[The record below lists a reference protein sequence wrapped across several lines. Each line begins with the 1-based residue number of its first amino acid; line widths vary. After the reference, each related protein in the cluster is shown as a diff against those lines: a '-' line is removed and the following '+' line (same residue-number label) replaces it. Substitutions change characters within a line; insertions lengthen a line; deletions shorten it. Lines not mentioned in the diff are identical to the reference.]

1 MTSGLRDHLREELL
15 GQARTGLP
23 VTYKELA
30 DRLALAPPRT
40 VHRVTEALEQ
50 LMDEDAAAG
59 RPLLA
64 ALAVSRARPGL
75 PARGFFLKARALGL
89 FSGDPE
95 GREALEFHA
104 RELRRA
110 LRFYGCQVTPT
121 PDRDGPPVPG
131 VET

>member
-1 MTSGLRDHLREELL
+1 MTNRLRDHLREEVL

-23 VTYKELA
+23 ITYKELA

-75 PARGFFLKARALGL
+75 PARGFFLKAQALGL

>member
-40 VHRVTEALEQ
+40 VHRVTDALEQ

-64 ALAVSRARPGL
+64 ALAVSRARPSGPRVLPQGPGL
-75 PARGFFLKARALGL
+75 GAL
-89 FSGDPE
+89 
-95 GREALEFHA
+95 
-104 RELRRA
+104 LRR
-110 LRFYGCQVTPT
+110 
-121 PDRDGPPVPG
+121 PG
-131 VET
+131 RA